1 MSYVHEIGE
10 LIANGEERLL
20 IAVETGQMP
29 LSVALY
35 ISRAEEKDV
44 QKALEAAYASGELR
58 GKRLLEA
65 RRLVELRHRHGNQK
79 GATRTKQPRVR
90 MTSAALVRAYRA
102 EAERQQD
109 MIRRA
114 QSTRGNLLFLDA
126 AFQSLLGDENFLT
139 LLRAEGLDT
148 LPRIIVDGLREP
160 KA

>member
-1 MSYVHEIGE
+1 

-20 IAVETGQMP
+20 VAVETGHMP

-35 ISRAEEKDV
+35 ITRAEEKDV

-58 GKRLLEA
+58 GKKLLEA
-65 RRLVELRHRHGNQK
+65 RRLVELRQRHGKQK
-79 GATRTKQPRVR
+79 GATRTTQPRVR

-114 QSTRGNLLFLDA
+114 QSTRGKLLFLDA
-126 AFQSLLGDENFLT
+126 AFQSLLTDENFLT
-139 LLRAEGLDT
+139 LLRAEGLDS
-148 LPRIIVDGLREP
+148 LPQIIVQGLREP
-160 KA
+160 RA